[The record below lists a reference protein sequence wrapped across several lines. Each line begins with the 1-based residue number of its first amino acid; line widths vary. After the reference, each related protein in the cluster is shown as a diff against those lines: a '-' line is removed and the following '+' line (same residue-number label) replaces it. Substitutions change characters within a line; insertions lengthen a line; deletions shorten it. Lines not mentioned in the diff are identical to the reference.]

1 MATYISLLT
10 FTPQGLQRI
19 KDTTKRAEAFKDKA
33 KQKGASLKDVYWTL
47 GEYDV
52 VTIIDAPNDET
63 VTALL
68 YDLVSV
74 GNVHTKTLKAF
85 SAQEMGKIVAGM
97 A

>member
-1 MATYISLLT
+1 MPTYISLLT

-19 KDTTKRAEAFKDKA
+19 KDTTKRADAFRETA
-33 KQKGASLKDVYWTL
+33 RQKGASLKDVYWTL

-52 VTIIDAPNDET
+52 VTIIEAPNDET